1 MQLYRLNWHKRQSG
15 KDVLLHQ
22 DHLEAQ
28 DAEAAKRKA
37 RALFADGGAIV
48 GADRIKLYEP
58 DAQEPFW
65 EHP

>member
-1 MQLYRLNWHKRQSG
+1 MRLYRLNWHTRQSG

-22 DHLEAQ
+22 DQLEAH

-37 RALFADGGAIV
+37 HALFSDGGAIV
-48 GADRIKLYEP
+48 GADRIKLYEG